1 MMNVISEYFK
11 LQDCKVVSEP
21 ILNYGRADLGI
32 YPRSNEAL
40 YIEIGTVSLFKLWY
54 NLSTM
59 KNVTFLLIPSEN
71 YAIEF
76 KV

>member
-1 MMNVISEYFK
+1 MIF
-11 LQDCKVVSEP
+11 EP
-21 ILNYGRADLGI
+21 ILNYGRADLGVYLKQNKI
-32 YPRSNEAL
+32 L
-40 YIEIGTVSLFKLWY
+40 YVEIGTVSLFKLWY
-54 NLSTM
+54 NFSTM